1 MSAIS
6 YHFGSKDELYRA
18 CLREEGMS
26 LLHLMERILT
36 PPTSKED
43 FKLKLSLFLN
53 EYFANT
59 VRKRD
64 LILIVS
70 KDVNSKNAMGSINDI
85 FQKIPLIT
93 NEFFLAAQ
101 KNGIISESLETTL
114 LGDLFLNPLFMQV
127 LFADRFVHK
136 NDVTSPEFQK
146 KYVSQQIDVILNGL
160 LLAP

>member
-1 MSAIS
+1 
-6 YHFGSKDELYRA
+6 
-18 CLREEGMS
+18 MS